1 MADARL
7 HRSAAALRRAGAVVE
22 VHGLGDGTQGPPGCR
37 VTTAPH
43 TGKVG
48 RLLRALTWPFRAEGD
63 VLVTI
68 DPDTSPAA
76 LLAARLRRRRWV
88 ADVHEDYAALLEDRA
103 WVPRPLLK
111 VLQVAVGAMNALI
124 GCADLVLVADEHVP
138 PRQARNRQVM
148 RNEPDFSLLP
158 SLVQAVDGS
167 PWRAVYIGDN
177 RTSRGLRTM
186 LEAVAATAGDPE
198 PWQLDLVGPVSE
210 SDREWF
216 ERRLAEPDCALVT
229 AHGRRDP
236 QTSWEIAAGADVG
249 LCLLENT
256 PAFAEAM
263 PSKVYEY
270 LACGMPTVA
279 TPLPRVVELLH
290 RTGAGVVVDSAAETT
305 ATLRRFTTDAPW
317 RADLREAAREA
328 GEVART
334 RRNTYDEAAKRILAL
349 R

>member
-22 VHGLGDGTQGPPGCR
+22 VYGLGDAIQGPPGCR
-37 VTTAPH
+37 VTTAPRA
-43 TGKVG
+43 GKLR
-48 RLLRALTWPFRAEGD
+48 RLLRALMWPFRANGD

-68 DPDTSPAA
+68 DPDTSLAA

-88 ADVHEDYAALLEDRA
+88 ADVHEDYAALLEDRT

-111 VLQVAVGAMNALI
+111 VLQAGVGVMNALI
-124 GCADLVLVADEHVP
+124 RNADLVLVADEHVP
-138 PRQARNRQVM
+138 PRRAPNRQVM

-158 SLVQAVDGS
+158 PLAPPVDGS

-177 RTSRGLRTM
+177 RASRGLRTM
-186 LEAVAATAGDPE
+186 VEAVAVTAGDRE
-198 PWQLDLVGPVSE
+198 PWQLDLIGPVAE
-210 SDREWF
+210 ADREWF

-236 QTSWEIAAGADVG
+236 QTSWEIAAGADIG
-249 LCLLENT
+249 FCLLENT

-279 TPLPRVVELLH
+279 TPLPRVSELLH

-305 ATLRRFTTDAPW
+305 TALRRFTTDARW
-317 RADLREAAREA
+317 RGELRGAAHEA

-334 RRNTYDEAAKRILAL
+334 RRNTYDEAAARILSL
-349 R
+349 

>member
-7 HRSAAALRRAGAVVE
+7 HRIAAALGRAGASVE
-22 VHGLGDGTQGPPGCR
+22 VHGLGDATLGPSGCR
-37 VTTAPH
+37 VTTAAAA
-43 TGKVG
+43 GKLV
-48 RLLRALTWPFRAEGD
+48 RLQRALTWPFRATGD

-76 LLAARLRRRRWV
+76 MAAARVWRRRWV
-88 ADVHEDYAALLEDRA
+88 ADVHEDYAALLEDRS
-103 WVPRPLLK
+103 WVPRPLVK
-111 VLQVAVGAMNALI
+111 VLQMGVGVMNALI
-124 GCADLVLVADEHVP
+124 RRADLVLVADEHVP

-158 SLVQAVDGS
+158 PLEQAADGS

-177 RTSRGLRTM
+177 RSSRGLRTM
-186 LEAVAATAGDPE
+186 VEAVAATARDPE
-198 PWQLDLVGPVSE
+198 PWQLDLVGPVAE
-210 SDREWF
+210 SDREWL
-216 ERRLAEPDCALVT
+216 ERRLSESDCALVK

-249 LCLLENT
+249 LCLLEAT

-279 TPLPRVVELLH
+279 TPLPRVTELLH
-290 RTGAGVVVDSAAETT
+290 RTGAGVVVDSSAEAT
-305 ATLRRFTTDAPW
+305 ATLRRFSEDSTW
-317 RADLREAAREA
+317 RRELRDAAREA

-334 RRNTYDEAAKRILAL
+334 RRNTYDEAATRILDL
-349 R
+349 